1 MIPPFLKQRFEQ
13 LLTFAKDPAHNL
25 TAYENIAAAKE
36 LVDTLYHCDR
46 INTVEYNEL
55 RAQAMCAQLIVSG
68 AELKRADDALNRS
81 INRWDGCREKD
92 LAEFLRKSV

>member
-13 LLTFAKDPAHNL
+13 LLTFAKDPAHKL

-36 LVDTLYHCDR
+36 LVDTLYICER
-46 INTVEYNEL
+46 IDHEQYNEM
-55 RAQAMCAQLIVSG
+55 RAQTMCAQLIVSG

-81 INRWDGCREKD
+81 INRWDGSREKD
-92 LAEFLRKSV
+92 LAEFLRRPQ

>member
-13 LLTFAKDPAHNL
+13 LLTFAKDPGHKL

-36 LVDTLYHCDR
+36 MIDTLYHVDHLT
-46 INTVEYNEL
+46 TVEYNEL

-81 INRWDGCREKD
+81 INRWDGSREKD
-92 LAEFLRKSV
+92 LTAFLRRPA

>member
-36 LVDTLYHCDR
+36 LVDTLYHCER

-68 AELKRADDALNRS
+68 AELKRADNALKIAVNQ
-81 INRWDGCREKD
+81 WDGSRDQE
-92 LAEFLRKSV
+92 LTEFLRKPQ